1 MRKDQLAAGARTA
14 KFAVGGTAVP
24 GAEDDIFRNVA
35 PEGTRDE
42 SEIVVEHA
50 PVVKQIFRP
59 LGTTVLVR
67 RKTVAEMS
75 TIIIDE
81 GMEKEKPA
89 EGTIIAIGKK
99 VLDVHPGEKVV
110 FGKYAGTEFK
120 LNGEVLLIMDV
131 DDIKGTV
138 EDEPTMTEQVR
149 APNTPTTGIE
159 FTCGGCVVGRV

>member
-24 GAEDDIFRNVA
+24 GASDDIFRNVA
-35 PEGTRDE
+35 PEGSRDT
-42 SEIVVEHA
+42 SEVKVEHA

-59 LGTTVLVR
+59 LGTTLLVR

-81 GMEKEKPA
+81 AMEKEQPS
-89 EGTIIAIGKK
+89 EGTIIAVGKK

-110 FGKYAGTEFK
+110 FGKYAGSEFK
-120 LNGEVLLIMDV
+120 LNGEILLIMDIE
-131 DDIKGTV
+131 DIKGTV
-138 EDEPTMTEQVR
+138 EAESYPVETQYEV
-149 APNTPTTGIE
+149 AV
-159 FTCGGCVVGRV
+159 GGCIVGRA